1 MLHVLVVSGFW
12 AVFIFLF
19 VVCGGGVCFCL
30 FRGFFVVFNL
40 LSEHTVGSHIYERM
54 KFH

>member
-1 MLHVLVVSGFW
+1 MLVVSEFW
-12 AVFIFLF
+12 AGFICLF

-30 FRGFFVVFNL
+30 FGVFSFFLTL
-40 LSEHTVGSHIYERM
+40 LSEHTAGLHIYERM